1 VRRLVEAVGSRVS
14 RLMRVRFGP
23 VKLPLDLP
31 AGRSLELRSEAV
43 AEIVR
48 TAKSC

>member
-1 VRRLVEAVGSRVS
+1 MVEAGGGRVS

-23 VKLPLDLP
+23 VLLPLDLP
-31 AGRSLELRSEAV
+31 AGRSLELASKAIE
-43 AEIVR
+43 EIVR